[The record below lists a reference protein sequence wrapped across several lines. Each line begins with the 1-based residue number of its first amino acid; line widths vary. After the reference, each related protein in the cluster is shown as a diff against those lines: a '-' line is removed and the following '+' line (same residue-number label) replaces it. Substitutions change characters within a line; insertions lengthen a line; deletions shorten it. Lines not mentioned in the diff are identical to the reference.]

1 MCMSSAVCENLGSH
15 SGVTEYARLLG
26 CDAAIT
32 ACQRHH
38 VTSQETCIFSSVL
51 VPGVIQTV

>member
-1 MCMSSAVCENLGSH
+1 MYMSSAVCEILGSH
-15 SGVTEYARLLG
+15 SGVAEYASLLG

-32 ACQRHH
+32 TCQRHH

-51 VPGVIQTV
+51 GPRMIQTV